1 MDTELAVHTSCD
13 IPPCVAPCHSFL
25 LPRSVVLLC
34 SSVRRRLRSLL
45 SFPLSVHNGT
55 FVRRLMDRHSFGLQS
70 SCSTCGISSNIIALR
85 EQPMHDKMSSTVT
98 IPMQRIELLLQ
109 LAHNHC
115 ARSSVSRKPHS
126 HSPPLVEEIELQSDR
141 HLRRIHCHYVHY
153 MRCNCTS
160 LS

>member
-1 MDTELAVHTSCD
+1 MIFRPVSHHVTLSCC
-13 IPPCVAPCHSFL
+13 PALSSFCA
-25 LPRSVVLLC
+25 LP
-34 SSVRRRLRSLL
+34 SVRRRLRSLL
-45 SFPLSVHNGT
+45 SLSVHNGT

-141 HLRRIHCHYVHY
+141 HRRRIHCHD
-153 MRCNCTS
+153 MQWCNCTS